1 MISPRTIQLRRPPVI
16 VRLEGRFV
24 PSAVALA
31 EVDARWAAL
40 CAENPRYFDGA
51 LLQVMGVSRNGHG
64 GVQIHVQECSYR
76 FYAVQKSG
84 PLGPGLD
91 CGVRPLGVKAIAT
104 DGVRVLV
111 GRRSQKVAYYPGAW
125 EFVPGGTVEPGATPA
140 DEVVRELREEA
151 KLEAIGPA
159 VAIALLHDPQAF
171 TWEIVHRL
179 TVDARAMP
187 EIGWE
192 YDEFRMVAIDERSM
206 AALTPLAP
214 VALQMMPIAGRVLGV
229 DA

>member
-125 EFVPGGTVEPGATPA
+125 EFVPGQ
-140 DEVVRELREEA
+140 RS
-151 KLEAIGPA
+151 
-159 VAIALLHDPQAF
+159 
-171 TWEIVHRL
+171 
-179 TVDARAMP
+179 VDSG
-187 EIGWE
+187 E
-192 YDEFRMVAIDERSM
+192 
-206 AALTPLAP
+206 
-214 VALQMMPIAGRVLGV
+214 
-229 DA
+229 

>member
-1 MISPRTIQLRRPPVI
+1 MINHIGKYA
-16 VRLEGRFV
+16 VRSLLGEGATSEVYLCHDTFNDRDV
-24 PSAVALA
+24 AVKAVFANRLKDADGVNLTRKLFITEASLA
-31 EVDARWAAL
+31 
-40 CAENPRYFDGA
+40 GK
-51 LLQVMGVSRNGHG
+51 LQHPHI
-64 GVQIHVQECSYR
+64 VQIFDAVVGEDLSYI
-76 FYAVQKSG
+76 VM
-84 PLGPGLD
+84 
-91 CGVRPLGVKAIAT
+91 
-104 DGVRVLV
+104 
-111 GRRSQKVAYYPGAW
+111 

-214 VALQMMPIAGRVLGV
+214 VALQMMPIARRVLGV